1 MSTWLG
7 LVVGVGVGF
16 EELRCEHRD
25 RLGLRLH
32 DAHRVGQGC
41 DDGVYRL
48 CERERES
55 HAEVG
60 SKGPGLDGRMAGWA
74 QAGRGLGAGMA
85 WRASRR

>member
-48 CERERES
+48 
-55 HAEVG
+55 
-60 SKGPGLDGRMAGWA
+60 
-74 QAGRGLGAGMA
+74 
-85 WRASRR
+85 